1 MVRERFYRS
10 LTPRGQN
17 LFQFRQRYGI
27 APRVRY
33 AVTSRKNT
41 DSLVDG
47 MIFLDQGGGGGEGG
61 KGHGPNRSPPS
72 VRCRSLFFGGIERVF
87 IVRSRQNKKGKKKLA
102 GEAPLDPLAEVAA
115 YYFIFAPHSGDDV
128 WCE

>member
-1 MVRERFYRS
+1 VVRERFYRS

-47 MIFLDQGGGGGEGG
+47 MIFLDQGGGEG
-61 KGHGPNRSPPS
+61 R
-72 VRCRSLFFGGIERVF
+72 
-87 IVRSRQNKKGKKKLA
+87 GKKVIDEIAPPRQSVVGRFFLVGGAKEILCSICLFPPHQNYLA
-102 GEAPLDPLAEVAA
+102 GEDPPDPLLLSLVVALLRAEK
-115 YYFIFAPHSGDDV
+115 
-128 WCE
+128 